1 MKYTLNDSTVSP
13 SKDILSEE
21 SLNTIIEEIDSS
33 YNSCSKAIE
42 AYNLVS
48 NVKAMESFGYKAT
61 EGLGESI
68 KNGANA
74 IWEKIKDVFRK
85 IVEFFKRIFRSK
97 KIENIAK
104 KLKKFHLK

>member
-1 MKYTLNDSTVSP
+1 MKYSINGSTVALN
-13 SKDILSEE
+13 KDIITEE
-21 SLNTIIEEIDSS
+21 SLNTMCKEIDSS

-42 AYNLVS
+42 TYNLVS
-48 NVKAMESFGYKAT
+48 NVKAMENFGYKAT